1 MMKTIV
7 ESAHDYCKSTLV
19 GSTYIIKGLA
29 YVQGA
34 MDVLKEL
41 SMTVSVSDD
50 ESLKD
55 NLKILIKD
63 LKGDLE
69 FDNGTID
76 NNINF

>member
-1 MMKTIV
+1 MGKTIV

-19 GSTYIIKGLA
+19 GSTYIKSHA

-41 SMTVSVSDD
+41 SMTLSVSED

-69 FDNGTID
+69 FENGTID
-76 NNINF
+76 DNINF

>member
-19 GSTYIIKGLA
+19 GSTYIKSHA

-41 SMTVSVSDD
+41 SITVSVSDD

>member
-1 MMKTIV
+1 MGKTIT
-7 ESAHDYCKSTLV
+7 ELADDYCKSTLV
-19 GSTYIIKGLA
+19 GSTYIKSHA

-41 SMTVSVSDD
+41 SMTLSVSED